1 MKYQIMIGILYTL
14 LMKKKVSAK
23 YLSEKFEVSERSIYR
38 YVDELSIA
46 GVPVYSERGRNGGI
60 YIPDTYRL
68 PDNFMTENEYSA
80 AINALE
86 GINGELKDKN
96 LSSAIDKLKMQVKNE
111 RKDLSLNGNFII
123 DSGTWGDTNSFPEK
137 LKVIQKAAEN
147 NVSVEIQYRSRTGE
161 DSTRIIDPHVLVLK
175 QNIWYVYAYC
185 HARENFRLFKIGRI
199 RSITLTDRKFKRR
212 EFDREDIP
220 LKFWHDEKTLVNAVF
235 RISPEALPYAEE
247 WLGADN
253 IKKRKDGYFC
263 EAELPYD
270 DVLISKI
277 LGIGHGFEVTEP
289 KTLRDKVTEEIK
301 KLLYSYE

>member
-1 MKYQIMIGILYTL
+1 MKYRIMMGILFTL

-23 YLSEKFEVSERSIYR
+23 YLSDKFEVSERSIYR

-46 GVPVYSERGRNGGI
+46 GIPVYSERGRNGGI

-68 PDNFMTENEYSA
+68 PNNFMTESEYSA

-86 GINGELKDKN
+86 GINGELKDSN
-96 LSSAIDKLKMQVKNE
+96 LAAATDKLKMQVKSE
-111 RKDLSLNGNFII
+111 RKYLSVNGNFII

-137 LKVIQKAAEN
+137 LKVIQKAAEEN
-147 NVSVEIQYRSRTGE
+147 TSVEMQYRSRTGE
-161 DSTRIIDPHVLVLK
+161 NSTRIIDPHVLVLK

-185 HARENFRLFKIGRI
+185 HTRESFRLFKIGRI
-199 RSITLTDRKFKRR
+199 RSMTITDKKFERR
-212 EFDREDIP
+212 QFDRDDIP

-235 RISPEALPYAEE
+235 KISSDALPYAEE

-253 IKKRKDGYFC
+253 IQKRKDFYFC

-270 DVLISKI
+270 DVLVSKI
-277 LGIGHGFEVTEP
+277 LSIGHGFEVIEP

-301 KLLYSYE
+301 KLLNSYE